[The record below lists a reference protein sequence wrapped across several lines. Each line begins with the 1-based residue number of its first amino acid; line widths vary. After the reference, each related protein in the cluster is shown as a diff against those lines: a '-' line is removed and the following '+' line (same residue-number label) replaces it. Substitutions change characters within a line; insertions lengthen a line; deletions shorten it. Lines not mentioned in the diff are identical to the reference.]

1 MGSSYE
7 TFTNERFLEL
17 ETLGP
22 MRTLQPGDSMD
33 HLEVWTL
40 HRPVLVDHWSDSEL
54 DRVLSPHLE

>member
-40 HRPVLVDHWSDSEL
+40 HRPVLVDHWNDSEL